1 MIGYNSQ
8 FRLAS
13 RPVGTPKRSD
23 WSHDRLPLGEL
34 ESGRVRVRVQYV
46 SLDPA
51 MRGWMNEGKSYMPS
65 VKLGEVMRAFGAGCV
80 IESKHPD
87 FAVGEYVT
95 GVLGVQKFASMP
107 AAGLQKV
114 DPTLAPLPRYLGA
127 LGVPGVTAYFGLLEA
142 GRPVAGQTVLVSGA
156 AGAVGSLVGQIAGIR
171 GCRVVGIAGGQRKC
185 RYLVEGLGFDAALD
199 YKSDLFL
206 ATLDAALGDGVD
218 IFFDNVGGKVLDAGL
233 ARLARGARVV
243 ICGAISQYNATGQP
257 RGPSNYLSLLAQRAT
272 MSGIVVGDYAL
283 RWDEAVT
290 TLAGWLSAGRIK
302 AREEVVDGF
311 ENFPEALLGLFTG
324 EHVGKL
330 VLRVE
335 D

>member
-1 MIGYNSQ
+1 
-8 FRLAS
+8 
-13 RPVGTPKRSD
+13 
-23 WSHDRLPLGEL
+23 
-34 ESGRVRVRVQYV
+34 
-46 SLDPA
+46 
-51 MRGWMNEGKSYMPS
+51 
-65 VKLGEVMRAFGAGCV
+65 
-80 IESKHPD
+80 
-87 FAVGEYVT
+87 
-95 GVLGVQKFASMP
+95 
-107 AAGLQKV
+107 
-114 DPTLAPLPRYLGA
+114 
-127 LGVPGVTAYFGLLEA
+127 
-142 GRPVAGQTVLVSGA
+142 
-156 AGAVGSLVGQIAGIR
+156 
-171 GCRVVGIAGGQRKC
+171 
-185 RYLVEGLGFDAALD
+185 
-199 YKSDLFL
+199 
-206 ATLDAALGDGVD
+206 
-218 IFFDNVGGKVLDAGL
+218 
-233 ARLARGARVV
+233 V